1 MKRPFSC
8 LSTHSQAD
16 SLPLEGQRQSEST
29 QPLRKRACPSPY
41 AVADA
46 VADAAS
52 NVASEVPLPLPLV
65 PPRRVRFEPSIRYG
79 QAATITPEDVS
90 AVWYSG
96 LELVQIKYESTQLA
110 RRLLTANA
118 DARDPWLEHLNQVYG
133 VFLQTKCEKDL
144 QENNF
149 VAVLA
154 ASSPRNASSTSLL
167 NEACYGLE
175 KWTIP
180 SVLRETVRRRHFL
193 TKQLLTEHQK
203 GHGCSSSVSSGTQQQ
218 QACRNK
224 LAAADRIRR
233 LSRRTTLPARF
244 MARYLALS
252 VAASNTAETA
262 ASSPKAVVVC

>member
-8 LSTHSQAD
+8 LTTHSQAD
-16 SLPLEGQRQSEST
+16 SLPLEGQRQAESA
-29 QPLRKRACPSPY
+29 QPLRKRACPSPD

-46 VADAAS
+46 VADVAAD
-52 NVASEVPLPLPLV
+52 VASEVPLPLVPL
-65 PPRRVRFEPSIRYG
+65 RRVRFEPSIRYG

-110 RRLLTANA
+110 RRLLTAND

-193 TKQLLTEHQK
+193 TKQILTKHQK
-203 GHGCSSSVSSGTQQQ
+203 GHGCSSSGSIGTQQQ